1 MKKWKIIVTMLATSL
16 FALYWN
22 IQAYNMSDSAED
34 KSDLVNNL
42 FYRLSWTSL
51 ISTDDM
57 FWCKNQKLFIEPFPI
72 ENYTVQWINQVFNK
86 KTKEGKVFIKYAK
99 ILKNKI
105 TLNNQRKI
113 QNYITNTCDKTI
125 SKLDKTKIIALY
137 NELTNYTNLYNKT
150 FNKYIDIYNDIKN
163 KNRSWLREDLNSF
176 KKLYDTA
183 YKERVKINKL
193 SVLEVNIKDIQYTMD
208 KDNYINLNITPEDN
222 KVIINWEYYKLNYFN
237 LIVNKKHF
245 NDFQKIKNIIKIYL
259 LWVITNKNWIT
270 IKDIKSLI
278 YYK

>member
-1 MKKWKIIVTMLATSL
+1 MKKWKVLIAILATGL

-22 IQAYNMSDSAED
+22 IQAYNMSDSVED

-42 FYRLSWTSL
+42 FYKLSLNSL
-51 ISTDDM
+51 ISTDNM

-72 ENYTVQWINQVFNK
+72 ENYTIQWINQIFHK
-86 KTKEGKVFIKYAK
+86 DTKEGKVFIKYAK
-99 ILKNKI
+99 KLKNKI
-105 TLNNQRKI
+105 TLNNQREI
-113 QNYITNTCDKTI
+113 QNYITNACNKTI
-125 SKLDKTKIIALY
+125 SKLDKTKIISLY

-163 KNRSWLREDLNSF
+163 KNRLWLREDLNNF

-183 YKERVKINKL
+183 YKEKVKINKL

-208 KDNYINLNITPEDN
+208 KDNYVNLNIIPEDN

-270 IKDIKSLI
+270 INNIENLI
-278 YYK
+278 YK